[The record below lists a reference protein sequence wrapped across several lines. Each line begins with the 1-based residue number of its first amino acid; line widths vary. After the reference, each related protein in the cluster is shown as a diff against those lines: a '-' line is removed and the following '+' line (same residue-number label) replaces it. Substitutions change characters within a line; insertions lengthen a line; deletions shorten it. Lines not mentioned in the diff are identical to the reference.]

1 MLMLSHEGIKE
12 IHNVNVALTCSM
24 SVIKGRH
31 KSYDTIKDAI
41 RKKKYNNKRY
51 IFTQVSFMVT
61 FPITYHIMDL

>member
-41 RKKKYNNKRY
+41 TLKKN
-51 IFTQVSFMVT
+51 T
-61 FPITYHIMDL
+61 ITKDTYLHRSRLW